1 MFKSSTKPS
10 LPIPIFWGLVLLI
23 LGFSA
28 LPSLRL
34 LTQIILSDDGWSSL
48 SSLFEQKSTWKAFI
62 HSLYTSFWAAI
73 IALIIGSAFACIIT
87 LSNIRYKTFWIF
99 LFMLPM
105 MIPPQVIAL
114 SWLQLI
120 GSHSALLKLLHLA
133 PPLGS
138 AQPLYSAEGIIA
150 LLGLQSA
157 PLVFLTLRTNILA
170 IPQDLIEIAR
180 LQGASFPTV
189 LRTIIF
195 PLCKNS
201 LAAASA
207 IAFISALGNFGIPA
221 MLGIPISYYVL
232 PTLIYQKMAN
242 FGHSIINEVASLS
255 LLITLLALAIVGL
268 QHYYQNKIQLMG
280 LSNQKLQPSLGNYR
294 LFIEIFLAIGLF
306 LMVVFPLCALFVSSL
321 VKAQGVSLNLETLSF
336 MGYAQ
341 LFDLHSTMWRALK
354 NSFALSISA
363 ALIILCLSLPLAY
376 VLTHRSHPLLAW
388 LKLIIDIP
396 YAFPGTVLS
405 IACILLFAKPIPFIN
420 ILIYGSVWLILF
432 AYISRF
438 FTIGFKPIHS
448 TMMQL
453 DPSFEEAAQLCGA
466 SLWHRLRDI
475 IFPLLMP
482 SAFAGFILVF
492 LIAFNELTVSALLW
506 SAGNETIG
514 VLIFNMEESGDSI
527 QASALSMVVVF
538 IIILLMITLHSMAKY
553 LPKGIIPWKI

>member
-23 LGFSA
+23 LVFSA

-34 LTQIILSDDGWSSL
+34 LTQIIQSDDGWSSL
-48 SSLFEQKSTWKAFI
+48 LSLFEQKSTWKAFI
-62 HSLYTSFWAAI
+62 NSLYTSFWAAI
-73 IALIIGSAFACIIT
+73 IALIIGSTFAFMIT
-87 LSNIRYKTFWIF
+87 LSNIRYKTFWVF
-99 LFMLPM
+99 LFILPM
-105 MIPPQVIAL
+105 MIPPQVVAL
-114 SWLQLI
+114 SWLQLM
-120 GSHSALLKLLHLA
+120 GPNSALLKFLHLA

-138 AQPLYSAEGIIA
+138 AQPLYSAKGIIT

-180 LQGASFPTV
+180 LQGASFRTV
-189 LRTIIF
+189 LKTIIL

-242 FGHSIINEVASLS
+242 FGHNMINEVASLS
-255 LLITLLALAIVGL
+255 LLITILALAVVGL

-280 LSNQKLQPSLGNYR
+280 LSGQKLKISLGHYR
-294 LFIEIFLAIGLF
+294 LVIEVFLAISLF

-321 VKAQGVSLNLETLSF
+321 LKAQGVPLSWETLSLS
-336 MGYAQ
+336 GYAQ
-341 LFDLHSTMWRALK
+341 LFDIHSTMWRSLK
-354 NSFALSISA
+354 NSFALSMSA

-376 VLTHRSHPLLAW
+376 VLTHRAHLLLAW
-388 LKLIIDIP
+388 LKLIVDIP

-420 ILIYGSVWLILF
+420 VLIYGSIWLILF

-466 SLWHRLRDI
+466 SLWQRLRDI

-538 IIILLMITLHSMAKY
+538 IIILLMIILHSMAKY